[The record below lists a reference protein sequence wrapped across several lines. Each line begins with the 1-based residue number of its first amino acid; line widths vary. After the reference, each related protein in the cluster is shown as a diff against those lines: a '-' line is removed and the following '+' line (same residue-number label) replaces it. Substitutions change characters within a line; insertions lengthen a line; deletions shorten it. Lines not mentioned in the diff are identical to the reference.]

1 MGLLKGCI
9 ASLQTGLEKL
19 TDEVKRTLLEILDTE
34 SVDYVEILWWRLQCA
49 VRNVQPRRLQPQ
61 LPSTL
66 PEPRFVPRLPS
77 NYKAG
82 PTEPQNITAVLKDAG
97 SEWLPANKEHWPA
110 SCFCD
115 EQVSAIEAAA
125 KGKAGNHGEPV
136 PSCMHPH
143 L

>member
-1 MGLLKGCI
+1 M
-9 ASLQTGLEKL
+9 A
-19 TDEVKRTLLEILDTE
+19 
-34 SVDYVEILWWRLQCA
+34 RLQCA
-49 VRNVQPRRLQPQ
+49 VRNVQPRWLQPQ

-110 SCFCD
+110 NCFCD

-143 L
+143 LYLLLLLLCKQQMLMLQMVMSQDLLVAFSSPFQE